1 MGPSAPRA
9 SRIRAGPRNG
19 TPLASAGP
27 MPEACAQLRNIE
39 GLRLL
44 IADDHGPFR
53 EFLTQALRRYSDCV
67 VIGEARD
74 GLEAICMV
82 EELHPNAVL
91 IDIEMPRLDGI
102 RATRAIHAL
111 QPGVRIVGLSLH
123 RSEAMRQAMIAAGA
137 VALVPKTDRAEPLVH
152 HLLAELS
159 GVGVQ
164 DAEV

>member
-1 MGPSAPRA
+1 MS
-9 SRIRAGPRNG
+9 
-19 TPLASAGP
+19 
-27 MPEACAQLRNIE
+27 EACAKLSTAE
-39 GLRLL
+39 GMRLL

-53 EFLTQALRRYSDCV
+53 EFLTRALLRYSDCV

-74 GLEAICMV
+74 GLEAIGMV
-82 EELHPNAVL
+82 EELHPHAVL

-123 RSEAMRQAMIAAGA
+123 RSEAMRQAMLAAGA

-159 GVGVQ
+159 GL
-164 DAEV
+164 EVRDVEV